1 MESKIKML
9 TIPRYAPVAARTF
22 LIGGVLLVAASS
34 ARAQSGMSGGGRSLG
49 GYGAA
54 TIGRYYSSGTTAY
67 IPYSG
72 GGGYVPYQAGPG
84 GGFAV
89 RPVSR
94 ALPQTPIGGNSMAAT
109 PIGGASLGAGAMN
122 VRTGGRRFESFRF
135 SSGLGSDMTG
145 RPMTRQS
152 STRRGSTGPGFGYP
166 FRVPPDLVNGSG
178 GSSPSM

>member
-1 MESKIKML
+1 ML
-9 TIPRYAPVAARTF
+9 TKPGHPAAAART
-22 LIGGVLLVAASS
+22 LIIGGMLLIPTGP

-67 IPYSG
+67 MPYSG
-72 GGGYVPYQAGPG
+72 GGGYVPYQGGPG

-94 ALPQTPIGGNSMAAT
+94 ALPQTPIGGTSMAAT
-109 PIGGASLGAGAMN
+109 PIGGASLGAGAMTD
-122 VRTGGRRFESFRF
+122 RSGTRRFESFRF
-135 SSGLGSDMTG
+135 SSGLGSDMIG
-145 RPMTRQS
+145 RPMTQPS
-152 STRRGSTGPGFGYP
+152 GLRRGLTGPGFGYP